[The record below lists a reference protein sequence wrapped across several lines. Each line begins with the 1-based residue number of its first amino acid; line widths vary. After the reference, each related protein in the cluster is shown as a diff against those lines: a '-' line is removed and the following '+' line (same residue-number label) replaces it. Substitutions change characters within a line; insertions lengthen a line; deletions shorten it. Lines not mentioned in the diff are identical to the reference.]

1 MMHAMIALTLSTSQ
15 KDMCPSSP
23 QAAQLDV
30 PPKPD
35 LPDMDG
41 ILLRMEETGKWVS
54 SSYFFYCQLL

>member
-35 LPDMDG
+35 LPDMDS
-41 ILLRMEETGKWVS
+41 ILLQMEETGNG
-54 SSYFFYCQLL
+54 